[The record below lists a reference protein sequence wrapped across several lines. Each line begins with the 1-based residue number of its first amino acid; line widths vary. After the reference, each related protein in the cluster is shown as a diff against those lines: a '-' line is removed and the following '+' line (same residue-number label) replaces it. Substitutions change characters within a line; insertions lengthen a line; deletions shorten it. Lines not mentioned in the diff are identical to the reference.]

1 MTIRADADGF
11 LYRTASK
18 SEAKRIEYQQKPP
31 YYTASYLKELIIKIA
46 DELAEEGQLT
56 KDIRRK
62 LDTVAEHL
70 REQG

>member
-31 YYTASYLKELIIKIA
+31 YYTSSYLKELLIEVEANYTEEARINNPVYTR
-46 DELAEEGQLT
+46 LAKVV
-56 KDIRRK
+56 KD
-62 LDTVAEHL
+62 L